1 MDTRFSFSAILLA
14 EMEFVCTN
22 SLLVTV
28 SDNNAPC
35 TLSTINLR
43 LSEKLLF
50 GCVIAT
56 SINFYA
62 IHKKLFTCYNEAIN
76 NKEAVAMEM
85 TIGKRIAALRREKN
99 LKQDDLAQMLEVSPQ
114 AVSKWENDQT
124 CPDIS
129 LLPKLAKILG
139 VSVDELLSGKQE
151 LQPVVTLVPEDQR
164 KDIKDM
170 MLRIVVDS
178 ADGDKVRVNLPM
190 ALVQLAMEMG
200 MEMPQVSGNDA
211 LKDIDWA
218 QVMELVR
225 HGAMGNLVE
234 VESADGD
241 IVRIFV
247 E

>member
-1 MDTRFSFSAILLA
+1 
-14 EMEFVCTN
+14 
-22 SLLVTV
+22 
-28 SDNNAPC
+28 
-35 TLSTINLR
+35 
-43 LSEKLLF
+43 
-50 GCVIAT
+50 
-56 SINFYA
+56 
-62 IHKKLFTCYNEAIN
+62 
-76 NKEAVAMEM
+76 MEM

-151 LQPVVTLVPEDQR
+151 LQPVVTLAPEDQR

>member
-1 MDTRFSFSAILLA
+1 
-14 EMEFVCTN
+14 
-22 SLLVTV
+22 
-28 SDNNAPC
+28 
-35 TLSTINLR
+35 
-43 LSEKLLF
+43 
-50 GCVIAT
+50 
-56 SINFYA
+56 
-62 IHKKLFTCYNEAIN
+62 
-76 NKEAVAMEM
+76 MEM

-178 ADGDKVRVNLPM
+178 ADGDKVRMNLPM

-200 MEMPQVSGNDA
+200 MAMPQVSGNDA

-218 QVMELVR
+218 QVMDLVR
-225 HGAMGNLVE
+225 HGAIGNLVE

>member
-1 MDTRFSFSAILLA
+1 
-14 EMEFVCTN
+14 
-22 SLLVTV
+22 
-28 SDNNAPC
+28 
-35 TLSTINLR
+35 
-43 LSEKLLF
+43 
-50 GCVIAT
+50 
-56 SINFYA
+56 
-62 IHKKLFTCYNEAIN
+62 
-76 NKEAVAMEM
+76 MEM

-151 LQPVVTLVPEDQR
+151 LQPVVTLVPEEQR

-178 ADGDKVRVNLPM
+178 HDGDKVRVNLPM

-225 HGAMGNLVE
+225 HGAMGNLIE

>member
-1 MDTRFSFSAILLA
+1 
-14 EMEFVCTN
+14 
-22 SLLVTV
+22 
-28 SDNNAPC
+28 
-35 TLSTINLR
+35 
-43 LSEKLLF
+43 
-50 GCVIAT
+50 
-56 SINFYA
+56 
-62 IHKKLFTCYNEAIN
+62 
-76 NKEAVAMEM
+76 MEM

-170 MLRIVVDS
+170 TLRIVVDS

-190 ALVQLAMEMG
+190 ALVLLAMEMG

-225 HGAMGNLVE
+225 HGAMGNLIE